1 MRSGVSRQTQEYR
14 ERKGFTMKSILIL
27 QDALTEYRR
36 PVIDELARYYR
47 ITVLHAGL
55 AKETGLSNYV
65 EVIVPQLRIG
75 PFHLQNIAS
84 IYRTQRQFDV
94 VISMFDLRW
103 PAYIMP
109 FVRKR
114 HTKWIQWGHR
124 YSDNRLANVVR
135 DFLMKK
141 ADRILLYGEEEIPRM
156 AARGVDISKV
166 VVAPNTI
173 HVPNYADMSSADKN
187 SLLFV
192 GRLQP
197 RKRIDLIIRAFSE
210 LQERIADN
218 IVLDI
223 VGGGLLDGELRQ
235 LADKLGIA
243 QKVIFHGP
251 VQDHAELA
259 SVFSRAYAYVSPG
272 PVGLGVLHS
281 FAYGVPV
288 VTLREGRHGPEFKNL
303 SHNQNALILESEEH
317 LGPALEWICNHPEA
331 VQVLGHN
338 AYLQYSQNRTLNHML
353 AGFRK
358 AIEE

>member
-1 MRSGVSRQTQEYR
+1 
-14 ERKGFTMKSILIL
+14 
-27 QDALTEYRR
+27 
-36 PVIDELARYYR
+36 
-47 ITVLHAGL
+47 
-55 AKETGLSNYV
+55 
-65 EVIVPQLRIG
+65 
-75 PFHLQNIAS
+75 
-84 IYRTQRQFDV
+84 
-94 VISMFDLRW
+94 
-103 PAYIMP
+103 
-109 FVRKR
+109 
-114 HTKWIQWGHR
+114 
-124 YSDNRLANVVR
+124 
-135 DFLMKK
+135 
-141 ADRILLYGEEEIPRM
+141 
-156 AARGVDISKV
+156 
-166 VVAPNTI
+166 
-173 HVPNYADMSSADKN
+173 MSSADKN

-210 LQERIADN
+210 LQQRIADN

-223 VGGGLLDGELRQ
+223 VGGGLLDDELRQ

-259 SVFSRAYAYVSPG
+259 SVFSRAYAYVSP
-272 PVGLGVLHS
+272 
-281 FAYGVPV
+281 
-288 VTLREGRHGPEFKNL
+288 GRHGPEFKNL

>member
-1 MRSGVSRQTQEYR
+1 
-14 ERKGFTMKSILIL
+14 MKSILIL

-36 PVIDELARYYR
+36 PVINELTKHYLV
-47 ITVLHAGL
+47 TVMHAN
-55 AKETGLSNYV
+55 KEGEAIFSHYA
-65 EVIVPQLRIG
+65 EIIIPQVKVG

-84 IYRTQRQFDV
+84 IYKARQHFDA

-103 PAYIMP
+103 PAYILP
-109 FVRKR
+109 FVGQR
-114 HTKWIQWGHR
+114 HAKWILWGHR
-124 YSDNRLANVVR
+124 YSANGLANRTR

-141 ADRILLYGEEEIPRM
+141 ADRILLYGEEEIARM
-156 AARGVDISKV
+156 SERGVDLSKV

-173 HVPNYADMSSADKN
+173 HVPNHSDTSNADKC

-192 GRLQP
+192 GRLQS
-197 RKRIDLIIRAFSE
+197 RKRIDLIIRTFLE
-210 LQERIADN
+210 LQGRIADH

-223 VGGGLLDGELRQ
+223 VGGGVLEGELRQ
-235 LADKLGIA
+235 LASELGVA
-243 QKVIFHGP
+243 QKITFHGS
-251 VQDHAELA
+251 VQDHAMLA
-259 SVFSRAYAYVSPG
+259 TLFSRAYAYISPG

-288 VTLREGRHGPEFKNL
+288 VTLREGRHGPEFMNL
-303 SHNQNALILESEEH
+303 DHNHNALILESEND
-317 LGPALEWICNHPEA
+317 LTTALEWVCNNPSL

-338 AYLQYSQNRTLNHML
+338 AYIQYSRNRTLDRMI